1 MKGLAKK
8 LSALLLAAVLLL
20 PAGKAFAMTREEKI
34 SVLQSKGIV
43 TGYPDGSLG
52 LDQPIKRSEIAT
64 LLTKIARAEEA
75 AQMKARTY
83 SDVPLNHWANGYI
96 NVVSRI
102 KGKGGVQTMVGY
114 PDGTFGPEKYIFN
127 AEMMKIAVVVADGSL
142 TPAQAA
148 QTPWPDGWVARAN
161 QAGIVGK
168 GSGIGGLS
176 PDSPATRGD
185 VFVMLYNGM
194 AKAPSAPRPERPA
207 QPTQTVQPAQ
217 TAPKPFLAKNDL
229 IAAFNRGQSYDEAAF
244 RNEFLRLINE
254 DRRRLGLHPLEWA
267 DDLEQGGIT
276 RCEELAAYGSIS
288 VRGQDHVRTDGR
300 KWDTAF
306 SYLQPR
312 LSTTAR
318 GENLLEICNTSTV
331 RIGKNSRPLLT
342 DGKQLARTYYKLWW
356 DSPSHRENM
365 MYPRFRYV
373 NVQTRASDLSK
384 DAPPGR
390 YTVLFV
396 GSTHFRGEYRK

>member
-1 MKGLAKK
+1 MKRTVKK
-8 LSALLLAAVLLL
+8 LALLFLVATMLL
-20 PAGKAFAMTREEKI
+20 PANKAFAMTREEKI
-34 SVLQSKGIV
+34 SALQSKGIV

-52 LDQPIKRSEIAT
+52 LDRPIKRSEIAT
-64 LLTKIARAEEA
+64 LLTKIARAEDA
-75 AQMKARTY
+75 AQIKSQEY

-96 NVVSRI
+96 YVASHI
-102 KGKGGVQTMVGY
+102 KGMGGVRTLVGY
-114 PDGTFGPEKYIFN
+114 PNGTFGPEKYIFN

-142 TPAQAA
+142 TPAQAE
-148 QTPWPDGWVARAN
+148 QTSWPDGWLTRAHE
-161 QAGIVGK
+161 AGIVGK
-168 GSGIGGLS
+168 GTGIGPLS
-176 PDSPATRGD
+176 LDSPATRGD

-194 AKAPSAPRPERPA
+194 AKASAAPRPARPA
-207 QPTQTVQPAQ
+207 QPAQPAQ
-217 TAPKPFLAKNDL
+217 PTPKPVLAKNDL

-244 RNEFLRLINE
+244 RNEFLRLLNE
-254 DRRRLGLHPLEWA
+254 DRLRLGLHPLEWA

-288 VRGQDHVRTDGR
+288 VRGRDHVRTDGR

-306 SYLQPR
+306 SYLQPQ
-312 LSTTAR
+312 LFTTAR

-342 DGKQLARTYYKLWW
+342 DAKQLARTYYKLWW

-373 NVQTRASDLSK
+373 NVQTRASDLK
-384 DAPPGR
+384 EAGPGR
-390 YTVLFV
+390 YAVLFV

>member
-8 LSALLLAAVLLL
+8 LSAFFLVAAMLF
-20 PAGKAFAMTREEKI
+20 PANKAYAMTRDEKI

-52 LDQPIKRSEIAT
+52 LDRPIKRSEVAT
-64 LLTKIARAEEA
+64 LLTKIARAEDA
-75 AQMKARTY
+75 AQNKTRVY

-96 NVVSRI
+96 YVASHI
-102 KGKGGVQTMVGY
+102 KGMGGVRAIVGY
-114 PDGTFGPEKYIFN
+114 PNGTFGPEKYIFN

-142 TPAQAA
+142 SPAQAA
-148 QTPWPDGWVARAN
+148 QTPWPDGWVARAYE
-161 QAGIVGK
+161 AKIVGK
-168 GSGIGGLS
+168 GTGIGPLS
-176 PDSPATRGD
+176 PDAPATRGD
-185 VFVMLYNGM
+185 VFIMLYNGM
-194 AKAPSAPRPERPA
+194 TKAPSAPQPTRPTLPA
-207 QPTQTVQPAQ
+207 QPAQPA
-217 TAPKPFLAKNDL
+217 PRPVLAKSDL

-254 DRRRLGLHPLEWA
+254 DRRRLGLQPLTWA
-267 DDLEQGGIT
+267 DDLERGGIT

-288 VRGQDHVRTDGR
+288 VRERDHVRTDGR

-306 SYLQPR
+306 SYLEPR
-312 LSTTAR
+312 LFTTAR

-342 DGKQLARTYYKLWW
+342 DARQLARTYYKLWW

-365 MYPRFRYV
+365 MYPRFRYI
-373 NVQTRASDLSK
+373 NVQTRASDLSR
-384 DAPPGR
+384 DAGPGR

>member
-8 LSALLLAAVLLL
+8 LSAFFLVAAMLF
-20 PAGKAFAMTREEKI
+20 PANKAFAIAREEKI
-34 SVLQSKGIV
+34 AVLQSKGIV

-52 LDQPIKRSEIAT
+52 LDRPIKRSEVAT
-64 LLTKIARAEEA
+64 LLTKIARAEDA
-75 AQMKARTY
+75 AQNKTRVY

-96 NVVSRI
+96 NVASHIR
-102 KGKGGVQTMVGY
+102 GKGGVRAIVGY

-127 AEMMKIAVVVADGSL
+127 VEMMKIAVVIADGSL
-142 TPAQAA
+142 TPAQAT

-161 QAGIVGK
+161 EAGIVGE
-168 GSGIGGLS
+168 GTGVGPLS
-176 PDSPATRGD
+176 SDAPATRGD
-185 VFVMLYNGM
+185 VFIMLYNGM
-194 AKAPSAPRPERPA
+194 AKAPSAPRPARPTQPV
-207 QPTQTVQPAQ
+207 QPT
-217 TAPKPFLAKNDL
+217 PKPVLAKNNL
-229 IAAFNRGQSYDEAAF
+229 VAAFNRGQSYDEAAF

-288 VRGQDHVRTDGR
+288 VAGQDHVRTDGK

-306 SYLQPR
+306 SYLEPR
-312 LSTTAR
+312 LFTTAR
-318 GENLLEICNTSTV
+318 GENLLEICNISSA

-356 DSPSHRENM
+356 ESPSHRDNM
-365 MYPRFRYV
+365 MYPRFRYI
-373 NVQTRASDLSK
+373 NVQTRASDLSR
-384 DAPPGR
+384 DAGPGR
-390 YTVLFV
+390 YAVLFV

>member
-1 MKGLAKK
+1 MNKSPKNLAV
-8 LSALLLAAVLLL
+8 LLLAGALLL
-20 PAGKAFAMTREEKI
+20 PAGKAFAMTRDEKI
-34 SVLQSKGIV
+34 SALQSKGIV

-52 LDQPIKRSEIAT
+52 LDRPIKRSEVAT
-64 LLTKIARAEEA
+64 LLTKIARAEDA
-75 AQMKARTY
+75 AQNKTRVY

-96 NVVSRI
+96 NVASHIR
-102 KGKGGVQTMVGY
+102 GQGGVRTIVGY
-114 PDGTFGPEKYIFN
+114 PNGTFGPEKYIFN
-127 AEMMKIAVVVADGSL
+127 AEMMKIAVVIADGSL
-142 TPAQAA
+142 TPTQAA

-161 QAGIVGK
+161 AAGIVGE
-168 GSGIGGLS
+168 GSDIGPLS
-176 PDSPATRGD
+176 ADAPATRGD
-185 VFVMLYNGM
+185 VFVMLYNGI
-194 AKAPSAPRPERPA
+194 AKAPSAPRPA
-207 QPTQTVQPAQ
+207 QPVQP
-217 TAPKPFLAKNDL
+217 TPKPVLAKNDL

-288 VRGQDHVRTDGR
+288 VRGRDHVRTDGR

-306 SYLQPR
+306 SYLEPR
-312 LSTTAR
+312 LFTTAR

-356 DSPSHRENM
+356 DSPSHRDNM
-365 MYPRFRYV
+365 MYPRFRYI
-373 NVQTRASDLSK
+373 NVQTRASDLSR
-384 DAPPGR
+384 DAGPGR
-390 YTVLFV
+390 YAVLFV

>member
-1 MKGLAKK
+1 MKGSIKK
-8 LSALLLAAVLLL
+8 PALLLLALAALL
-20 PAGKAFAMTREEKI
+20 PANKAFAVTREEKI
-34 SVLQSKGIV
+34 SVLQDKGIV

-52 LDQPIKRSEIAT
+52 LDLPIKRSEVAT
-64 LLTKIARAEEA
+64 LLVKIARAEA
-75 AQMKARTY
+75 YTY
-83 SDVPLNHWANGYI
+83 RKTEVYADVPLNHWANGYI
-96 NVVSRI
+96 NVASHIR
-102 KGKGGVQTMVGY
+102 GKGGVRTIVGY
-114 PDGTFGPEKYIFN
+114 PNGTFGPEKYIFN

-142 TPAQAA
+142 SPAQAA
-148 QTPWPDGWVARAN
+148 QTPWPDGWVARAYE
-161 QAGIVGK
+161 AGIVGK
-168 GSGIGGLS
+168 GTGIGPLS
-176 PDSPATRGD
+176 PDAPATRGD

-194 AKAPSAPRPERPA
+194 AKAPAAPRPARPAQQPAQPA
-207 QPTQTVQPAQ
+207 QPT
-217 TAPKPFLAKNDL
+217 PKPVLAKSDL

-267 DDLEQGGIT
+267 DDLERGAVT

-288 VRGQDHVRTDGR
+288 VRKRDHVRTDGR

-306 SYLQPR
+306 SYLEPR
-312 LSTTAR
+312 LFTTAR

-365 MYPRFRYV
+365 MYPRFRYI

-384 DAPPGR
+384 DAGPGR
-390 YTVLFV
+390 YAVLFV

>member
-1 MKGLAKK
+1 MKRTVKK
-8 LSALLLAAVLLL
+8 LALLFLALAALL
-20 PAGKAFAMTREEKI
+20 PANKAYAMTREEKI
-34 SVLQSKGIV
+34 AVLQDKGIV

-52 LDQPIKRSEIAT
+52 LDQPIKRSEVAT
-64 LLTKIARAEEA
+64 LLVKLARAEDA
-75 AQMKARTY
+75 AQMKTRAY

-96 NVVSRI
+96 HVASHI
-102 KGKGGVQTMVGY
+102 QGKGGVRTIVGY
-114 PDGTFGPEKYIFN
+114 PNGTFGPEKYIFN
-127 AEMMKIAVVVADGSL
+127 AEMMKIAVVIADGSL

-148 QTPWPDGWVARAN
+148 QTPWPDGWVVRAYE
-161 QAGIVGK
+161 AGIVGK

-194 AKAPSAPRPERPA
+194 AKAPAAPRPDRPA
-207 QPTQTVQPAQ
+207 QPAQPM
-217 TAPKPFLAKNDL
+217 PKPVLAKNDL
-229 IAAFNRGQSYDEAAF
+229 VAAFNRGQSYDEAAF

-254 DRRRLGLHPLEWA
+254 DRHRLGLQPLEWA
-267 DDLEQGGIT
+267 DDLERGGIT
-276 RCEELAAYGSIS
+276 RCEELAAHGSIS
-288 VRGQDHVRTDGR
+288 VGGRDHVRTDGR

-312 LSTTAR
+312 IFTTTR

-365 MYPRFRYV
+365 MYPPYRYI
-373 NVQTRASDLSK
+373 NVQTRASDLSR
-384 DAPPGR
+384 DAGPGR
-390 YTVLFV
+390 YAVLFV
-396 GSTHFRGEYRK
+396 GSTHFRGEYRY

>member
-1 MKGLAKK
+1 MKGSIKK
-8 LSALLLAAVLLL
+8 PALLFLALALLL
-20 PAGKAFAMTREEKI
+20 PANKAFAMTREEKI
-34 SVLQSKGIV
+34 AVLQSKGIV

-52 LDQPIKRSEIAT
+52 LDRPIKRSEIAT
-64 LLTKIARAEEA
+64 LLTKIARAEDA
-75 AQMKARTY
+75 AQIKTRAY

-96 NVVSRI
+96 YVASHI
-102 KGKGGVQTMVGY
+102 KGMSGVRAIVGY

-127 AEMMKIAVVVADGSL
+127 AEMMKIAVVIADGSL

-148 QTPWPDGWVARAN
+148 QTSWPDGWVARAHA
-161 QAGIVGK
+161 AGIVGK
-168 GSGIGGLS
+168 GSDIGPLS
-176 PDSPATRGD
+176 ADSPATRGD

-194 AKAPSAPRPERPA
+194 AKAPAAPRPARSAQQPTQPA
-207 QPTQTVQPAQ
+207 QPT
-217 TAPKPFLAKNDL
+217 PKPVLAKNDL

-244 RNEFLRLINE
+244 RNEFLHLINE
-254 DRRRLGLHPLEWA
+254 DRRRLGLQPLTWA
-267 DDLEQGGIT
+267 DDLERGGIT

-306 SYLQPR
+306 SYLEPR
-312 LSTTAR
+312 LFTTAR

-342 DGKQLARTYYKLWW
+342 DARQLARTYYKLWW

-365 MYPRFRYV
+365 MYPRFRYI
-373 NVQTRASDLSK
+373 NVQTRASDLSR
-384 DAPPGR
+384 DAGPGR

>member
-1 MKGLAKK
+1 MKGSIKK
-8 LSALLLAAVLLL
+8 PALLFLALALLL
-20 PAGKAFAMTREEKI
+20 PANKAFAMTREEKI
-34 SVLQSKGIV
+34 SALQSKGIV

-52 LDQPIKRSEIAT
+52 LDQPIKRSEVAT
-64 LLTKIARAEEA
+64 LVVKIARAEDA
-75 AQMKARTY
+75 AQNKTQVY

-96 NVVSRI
+96 NVASHIR
-102 KGKGGVQTMVGY
+102 GKGGVQTMVGY
-114 PDGTFGPEKYIFN
+114 PNGTFGPEKYIFN
-127 AEMMKIAVVVADGSL
+127 AEMMKIAVVVTDGSL
-142 TPAQAA
+142 SPAQAA
-148 QTPWPDGWVARAN
+148 QTSWPDGWVARAHA
-161 QAGIVGK
+161 AGIVGK
-168 GSGIGGLS
+168 GTGIGPLS
-176 PDSPATRGD
+176 PDAPATRGD

-194 AKAPSAPRPERPA
+194 AKAPAQPARPA
-207 QPTQTVQPAQ
+207 QPT
-217 TAPKPFLAKNDL
+217 PKPVLAKNDL

-267 DDLEQGGIT
+267 DDLERGAVT

-288 VRGQDHVRTDGR
+288 VRERDHVRTDGR

-306 SYLQPR
+306 SYLEPR
-312 LSTTAR
+312 LFTTAR

-365 MYPRFRYV
+365 MYPRFRYI
-373 NVQTRASDLSK
+373 NVQTRASDLSR
-384 DAPPGR
+384 DAGPGR

-396 GSTHFRGEYRK
+396 GSTHFRGEYR

>member
-1 MKGLAKK
+1 MKRTVKK
-8 LSALLLAAVLLL
+8 LALLLLALAALL
-20 PAGKAFAMTREEKI
+20 PASKAYAMTREEKI
-34 SVLQSKGIV
+34 AVLQDKGIV

-52 LDQPIKRSEIAT
+52 LDQPIKRSEVAT
-64 LLTKIARAEEA
+64 LLVKLARAEDA
-75 AQMKARTY
+75 AQMKTRAY

-96 NVVSRI
+96 HVASHI
-102 KGKGGVQTMVGY
+102 KGKGGVRTLVGY
-114 PDGTFGPEKYIFN
+114 PNGTFGPEKYIFN
-127 AEMMKIAVVVADGSL
+127 AEMMKIAVVIADGSL

-148 QTPWPDGWVARAN
+148 QTPWPDGWVVRAYE
-161 QAGIVGK
+161 AGIVGK

-194 AKAPSAPRPERPA
+194 AKAPAAPRPDRPA
-207 QPTQTVQPAQ
+207 QPAQPM
-217 TAPKPFLAKNDL
+217 PKPVLAKNDL
-229 IAAFNRGQSYDEAAF
+229 VAAFNRGQSYDEAAF

-254 DRRRLGLHPLEWA
+254 DRHRLGLQPLEWA
-267 DDLEQGGIT
+267 DDLERGGIT
-276 RCEELAAYGSIS
+276 RCEELAAHGSIS
-288 VRGQDHVRTDGR
+288 VGGRDHVRTDGR

-312 LSTTAR
+312 IFTTTR

-365 MYPRFRYV
+365 MYPPYRYI
-373 NVQTRASDLSK
+373 NVQTRASDLSR
-384 DAPPGR
+384 DAGPGR
-390 YTVLFV
+390 YAVLFV
-396 GSTHFRGEYRK
+396 GSTHFRGEYRY

>member
-8 LSALLLAAVLLL
+8 LSAFFLVAAMLF
-20 PAGKAFAMTREEKI
+20 PANKAYAMTRDEKI

-52 LDQPIKRSEIAT
+52 LDRPIKRSEVAT
-64 LLTKIARAEEA
+64 LLTKIARAEDA
-75 AQMKARTY
+75 AQNKTRVY

-96 NVVSRI
+96 NVASHI
-102 KGKGGVQTMVGY
+102 KGMGGVRAIVGY

-127 AEMMKIAVVVADGSL
+127 AEMMKIAVVIADGSL
-142 TPAQAA
+142 TPAQAT

-161 QAGIVGK
+161 EAGIVGEGTGV
-168 GSGIGGLS
+168 GSLS
-176 PDSPATRGD
+176 SDAPATRGD

-194 AKAPSAPRPERPA
+194 AKAPSVPRPARPAQQPTQPA
-207 QPTQTVQPAQ
+207 QPT
-217 TAPKPFLAKNDL
+217 PKPVLAKNNL
-229 IAAFNRGQSYDEAAF
+229 VAAFNRGESYDEAAF

-288 VRGQDHVRTDGR
+288 VAGQDHVRTDGR

-306 SYLQPR
+306 SYLEPR
-312 LSTTAR
+312 LFTTAR
-318 GENLLEICNTSTV
+318 GENLLEICNTSTA

-373 NVQTRASDLSK
+373 NVQTRASDLSR
-384 DAPPGR
+384 DAGPGR
-390 YTVLFV
+390 YAVLFV
-396 GSTHFRGEYRK
+396 GSTHFRGEY

>member
-1 MKGLAKK
+1 MNKSSKK
-8 LSALLLAAVLLL
+8 LAVLLL
-20 PAGKAFAMTREEKI
+20 AGAMLLPAGRAYAMTREEKI
-34 SVLQSKGIV
+34 SLLQSKGIV

-64 LLTKIARAEEA
+64 LLTKIARAEDA
-75 AQMKARTY
+75 AQNKTRVY

-96 NVVSRI
+96 NVASHIR
-102 KGKGGVQTMVGY
+102 GKGGVRTMAGY

-127 AEMMKIAVVVADGSL
+127 AEMMKIAVTVADGSL

-161 QAGIVGK
+161 EADIVGK
-168 GSGIGGLS
+168 GTGIGPLS
-176 PDSPATRGD
+176 PDAPATRGD

-194 AKAPSAPRPERPA
+194 AKAPSAPQSAQSAQPA
-207 QPTQTVQPAQ
+207 QPTPK
-217 TAPKPFLAKNDL
+217 APVLAKNDL
-229 IAAFNRGQSYDEAAF
+229 IDAFNRGQSYDEAAF

-254 DRRRLGLHPLEWA
+254 DHRKLGLHPLEWA
-267 DDLEQGGIT
+267 DDLKQGSIA

-288 VRGQDHVRTDGR
+288 VEGRDHVRIDGR

-306 SYLQPR
+306 AYLEPR
-312 LSTTAR
+312 LFTTAR
-318 GENLLEICNTSTV
+318 GENLLEICNTSTA
-331 RIGKNSRPLLT
+331 RIGKNSRSLLT

-365 MYPRFRYV
+365 MYPRYHYI
-373 NVQTRASDLSK
+373 NVQTRASDLSRK
-384 DAPPGR
+384 AGPGR
-390 YTVLFV
+390 YAVLFV
-396 GSTHFRGEYRK
+396 GSTHFRGGYR

>member
-1 MKGLAKK
+1 MKRSVKK
-8 LSALLLAAVLLL
+8 LAVLLL
-20 PAGKAFAMTREEKI
+20 ALAALLPASKAYAMTREEKI
-34 SVLQSKGIV
+34 AVLQDKGIV

-52 LDQPIKRSEIAT
+52 LDQPIKRSEVAT
-64 LLTKIARAEEA
+64 LLVKLARAEDA
-75 AQMKARTY
+75 AQMKTRAY

-96 NVVSRI
+96 HVASHI
-102 KGKGGVQTMVGY
+102 QGKGGVRTLVGY
-114 PDGTFGPEKYIFN
+114 PNGTFGPEKYIFN
-127 AEMMKIAVVVADGSL
+127 AEMMKIAVVIADGSL

-148 QTPWPDGWVARAN
+148 QTPWPDGWVARAYE
-161 QAGIVGK
+161 AGIVGK

-194 AKAPSAPRPERPA
+194 AKAPAAPRPDRPA
-207 QPTQTVQPAQ
+207 QPAQPM
-217 TAPKPFLAKNDL
+217 PKPVLTKNDL
-229 IAAFNRGQSYDEAAF
+229 VAAFNRGQSYDEAAF

-254 DRRRLGLHPLEWA
+254 DRHRLGLQPLEWA
-267 DDLEQGGIT
+267 DDLERGGIT
-276 RCEELAAYGSIS
+276 RCEELAAHGSIS
-288 VRGQDHVRTDGR
+288 VGGRDHVRTDGR

-312 LSTTAR
+312 IFTTTR
-318 GENLLEICNTSTV
+318 GENLLEICNISSA

-365 MYPRFRYV
+365 MYPPYRYI
-373 NVQTRASDLSK
+373 NVQTRASDLSR
-384 DAPPGR
+384 DAGPGR
-390 YTVLFV
+390 YAVLFV
-396 GSTHFRGEYRK
+396 GSTHFRGEYRY

>member
-1 MKGLAKK
+1 MKRSVKK
-8 LSALLLAAVLLL
+8 PALLLLALALLL
-20 PAGKAFAMTREEKI
+20 PASKAYAMTREEKI
-34 SVLQSKGIV
+34 SVLQNKGIV

-52 LDQPIKRSEIAT
+52 LDLPIKRSEIAT
-64 LLTKIARAEEA
+64 LLTKIARAEDA
-75 AQMKARTY
+75 AQNKTRVY

-96 NVVSRI
+96 NVASHIR
-102 KGKGGVQTMVGY
+102 GKGGVQTMVGY

-142 TPAQAA
+142 SPAQAA
-148 QTPWPDGWVARAN
+148 QTPWPV
-161 QAGIVGK
+161 
-168 GSGIGGLS
+168 
-176 PDSPATRGD
+176 
-185 VFVMLYNGM
+185 
-194 AKAPSAPRPERPA
+194 
-207 QPTQTVQPAQ
+207 
-217 TAPKPFLAKNDL
+217 LAKSDL

-288 VRGQDHVRTDGR
+288 VRERDHVRTDGR

-306 SYLQPR
+306 SYLEPR
-312 LSTTAR
+312 LFTTAR

-365 MYPRFRYV
+365 MYPRFRYI
-373 NVQTRASDLSK
+373 NVQTRASDSSR
-384 DAPPGR
+384 DAGPGR
-390 YTVLFV
+390 YAVLFV

>member
-1 MKGLAKK
+1 MKGSPKE
-8 LSALLLAAVLLL
+8 LSVLLLAAALLL

-34 SVLQSKGIV
+34 SALQSKGIV

-52 LDQPIKRSEIAT
+52 LDLPIKRSEIAT

-96 NVVSRI
+96 NLASHI
-102 KGKGGVQTMVGY
+102 KGMGGVRAIVGY

-127 AEMMKIAVVVADGSL
+127 AEMMKIAVVIADGSL

-161 QAGIVGK
+161 AAGIVGK
-168 GSGIGGLS
+168 GSDIGPLS
-176 PDSPATRGD
+176 ADSPATRGD

-194 AKAPSAPRPERPA
+194 AKAPAAPRPARPA
-207 QPTQTVQPAQ
+207 QPT
-217 TAPKPFLAKNDL
+217 PKPVLAKNDL

-365 MYPRFRYV
+365 MYPRFRYI

-384 DAPPGR
+384 DAGPGR
-390 YTVLFV
+390 YAVLFV
-396 GSTHFRGEYRK
+396 GSTHFRGEY

>member
-8 LSALLLAAVLLL
+8 LSAFFLVAALLF
-20 PAGKAFAMTREEKI
+20 PANKAFAMTREEKI

-52 LDQPIKRSEIAT
+52 LDRPIKRSEIAT
-64 LLTKIARAEEA
+64 LLTKIARAEDA
-75 AQMKARTY
+75 AQIKTRAY

-96 NVVSRI
+96 YVASHI
-102 KGKGGVQTMVGY
+102 KGMGGVRTIVGY

-127 AEMMKIAVVVADGSL
+127 AEMMKIAVVIADGSL

-161 QAGIVGK
+161 AAGIVGE
-168 GSGIGGLS
+168 GSGIGPLS
-176 PDSPATRGD
+176 ADAPATRGD
-185 VFVMLYNGM
+185 VFVMLYNGI
-194 AKAPSAPRPERPA
+194 AKAPSAPRPAQPA
-207 QPTQTVQPAQ
+207 QPT
-217 TAPKPFLAKNDL
+217 PKPVLAKNDL
-229 IAAFNRGQSYDEAAF
+229 VAAFNRGQSYDEAAF

-254 DRRRLGLHPLEWA
+254 DRRRLGLHPLEWT
-267 DDLEQGGIT
+267 DDLEQGGII

-288 VRGQDHVRTDGR
+288 VAGRDHVRTDGR

-306 SYLQPR
+306 SYLEPR
-312 LSTTAR
+312 LFTTAR

-373 NVQTRASDLSK
+373 NVQTRASDLSR
-384 DAPPGR
+384 DAGPGR
-390 YTVLFV
+390 YAVLFV